1 MILIIITL
9 LVISFGLVVLIGA
22 PYLPTLKNQQQQAL
36 DLLGLQE
43 GQLLLD
49 LGSGDGRLLLL
60 AGKQGIKAVGI
71 EANPFLV
78 VVSKLITWRYRKLIT
93 IKWANFW
100 VCKWPP
106 ADGIYVF
113 LHERFMHKLH
123 NKIIQDFKDKN
134 VSVVSYAFKIPDKKP
149 IKIMGPMFLYKY

>member
-1 MILIIITL
+1 MILIIVI
-9 LVISFGLVVLIGA
+9 LVVVSFGLIVLIGA
-22 PYLPTLKNQQQQAL
+22 PYLPTLKKQQQQAL
-36 DLLGLQE
+36 DLLGLKE

-60 AGKQGIKAVGI
+60 AGKRGIRAVGI

-78 VVSKLITWRYRKLIT
+78 VLSWILTWRYRKLVT
-93 IKWANFW
+93 IKWANYW
-100 VCKWPP
+100 AGNWPP

-123 NKIIQDFKDKN
+123 NKITQKYKGKN
-134 VSVVSYAFKIPDKKP
+134 LSVVSYAFEIPDKKP
-149 IKIMGPMFLYKY
+149 IKTMGPMFLYKY